1 MRDRFNERY
10 IAAIKA
16 DCMHEC
22 CLESGF
28 VKLSKAD
35 TFIEYCFEMACA
47 HMNRGLDVL
56 TEWRYRKDQYCKITD
71 TIIYDF
77 AHYSKHDSSHSVSIL
92 ETIELV
98 IGDERIVKL
107 SRGDLWLLLESAY
120 SHDIGMALTGK
131 ELHDL
136 WSDPDFKEY
145 LLACLTSKDP
155 DLKEAASYYQKMDE
169 LLRSKTNMRHT
180 EDKNRKDIF
189 EECWPN
195 RIVEY
200 VKWLVSDY
208 VRRQHSKRNVK
219 VRERVVAEDNSE
231 VPRRLYEIVALVSDI

>member
-71 TIIYDF
+71 TIIYDLHTTVNMTPAIRSVF
-77 AHYSKHDSSHSVSIL
+77 LKRSNWSS
-92 ETIELV
+92 E
-98 IGDERIVKL
+98 
-107 SRGDLWLLLESAY
+107 
-120 SHDIGMALTGK
+120 MNAL
-131 ELHDL
+131 
-136 WSDPDFKEY
+136 
-145 LLACLTSKDP
+145 
-155 DLKEAASYYQKMDE
+155 
-169 LLRSKTNMRHT
+169 
-180 EDKNRKDIF
+180 
-189 EECWPN
+189 
-195 RIVEY
+195 
-200 VKWLVSDY
+200 
-208 VRRQHSKRNVK
+208 
-219 VRERVVAEDNSE
+219 
-231 VPRRLYEIVALVSDI
+231 

>member
-22 CLESGF
+22 CMEGGF

-71 TIIYDF
+71 TIVYDF

-107 SRGDLWLLLESAY
+107 SRGDF
-120 SHDIGMALTGK
+120 MAFTGI
-131 ELHDL
+131 
-136 WSDPDFKEY
+136 
-145 LLACLTSKDP
+145 
-155 DLKEAASYYQKMDE
+155 
-169 LLRSKTNMRHT
+169 R
-180 EDKNRKDIF
+180 IF
-189 EECWPN
+189 
-195 RIVEY
+195 
-200 VKWLVSDY
+200 
-208 VRRQHSKRNVK
+208 
-219 VRERVVAEDNSE
+219 A
-231 VPRRLYEIVALVSDI
+231 

>member
-77 AHYSKHDSSHSVSIL
+77 AHYSKHDSSH
-92 ETIELV
+92 
-98 IGDERIVKL
+98 
-107 SRGDLWLLLESAY
+107 
-120 SHDIGMALTGK
+120 
-131 ELHDL
+131 
-136 WSDPDFKEY
+136 
-145 LLACLTSKDP
+145 
-155 DLKEAASYYQKMDE
+155 
-169 LLRSKTNMRHT
+169 
-180 EDKNRKDIF
+180 
-189 EECWPN
+189 
-195 RIVEY
+195 
-200 VKWLVSDY
+200 
-208 VRRQHSKRNVK
+208 
-219 VRERVVAEDNSE
+219 
-231 VPRRLYEIVALVSDI
+231 

>member
-145 LLACLTSKDP
+145 LLVLCQDLVQVKMRNFSHFNPPEAQPQCVFFHTIVRIHLVTYSYNGYEFVSYCRKLP
-155 DLKEAASYYQKMDE
+155 DIQKSTGMPAY
-169 LLRSKTNMRHT
+169 S
-180 EDKNRKDIF
+180 
-189 EECWPN
+189 
-195 RIVEY
+195 
-200 VKWLVSDY
+200 
-208 VRRQHSKRNVK
+208 
-219 VRERVVAEDNSE
+219 REF
-231 VPRRLYEIVALVSDI
+231 

>member
-155 DLKEAASYYQKMDE
+155 DLKEAASYY
-169 LLRSKTNMRHT
+169 
-180 EDKNRKDIF
+180 
-189 EECWPN
+189 
-195 RIVEY
+195 
-200 VKWLVSDY
+200 
-208 VRRQHSKRNVK
+208 
-219 VRERVVAEDNSE
+219 
-231 VPRRLYEIVALVSDI
+231 

>member
-1 MRDRFNERY
+1 M
-10 IAAIKA
+10 
-16 DCMHEC
+16 
-22 CLESGF
+22 
-28 VKLSKAD
+28 
-35 TFIEYCFEMACA
+35 
-47 HMNRGLDVL
+47 
-56 TEWRYRKDQYCKITD
+56 
-71 TIIYDF
+71 
-77 AHYSKHDSSHSVSIL
+77 
-92 ETIELV
+92 
-98 IGDERIVKL
+98 
-107 SRGDLWLLLESAY
+107 
-120 SHDIGMALTGK
+120 TGK

-231 VPRRLYEIVALVSDI
+231 VREDCTRL

>member
-22 CLESGF
+22 CMEGGF

-71 TIIYDF
+71 TIVYDF

-120 SHDIGMALTGK
+120 SHDIGMALTGE
-131 ELHDL
+131 ELYDL
-136 WSDPDFKEY
+136 WSNPDFKEY
-145 LLACLTSKDP
+145 LLFCLASKDP
-155 DLKEAASYYQKMDE
+155 DLKKQQIITRKWMIYSAIELAGQREKMGSRMIFLKNVGQIK
-169 LLRSKTNMRHT
+169 LLNM
-180 EDKNRKDIF
+180 
-189 EECWPN
+189 
-195 RIVEY
+195 
-200 VKWLVSDY
+200 
-208 VRRQHSKRNVK
+208 
-219 VRERVVAEDNSE
+219 
-231 VPRRLYEIVALVSDI
+231 